1 MHLKLKQTGS
11 FIVDIKFNGEMLQQ
25 VSKCQFFFKDCHR
38 IVSFLKRSL
47 SVSTQQVSDTD
58 GVSQAALFTEP
69 LRLCKL
75 RWLLLLPAKDLS
87 PSKNNNLTFDKWKL
101 ALYYFSKVILSKYS
115 SELWKTSSMKAIISK
130 VLPLLRLYNKMW
142 VIVFFV
148 VSHCVTWRPKL

>member
-1 MHLKLKQTGS
+1 MASSGIMHLKLKQTGS

-75 RWLLLLPAKDLS
+75 R
-87 PSKNNNLTFDKWKL
+87 
-101 ALYYFSKVILSKYS
+101 
-115 SELWKTSSMKAIISK
+115 
-130 VLPLLRLYNKMW
+130 
-142 VIVFFV
+142 
-148 VSHCVTWRPKL
+148 